1 MFMSTQSVCCACV
14 SINHNSISILHSQIF
29 GIDLLFLDVYVATTA
44 KYIVFCGNIS
54 THMAL
59 ILIFFS
65 QGD

>member
-1 MFMSTQSVCCACV
+1 MFMSTQPVCCTFV
-14 SINHNSISILHSQIF
+14 LINHNSISILRSQIF
-29 GIDLLFLDVYVATTA
+29 GIDLLFLDVYVAMTA
-44 KYIVFCGNIS
+44 KYMVYRGNVS